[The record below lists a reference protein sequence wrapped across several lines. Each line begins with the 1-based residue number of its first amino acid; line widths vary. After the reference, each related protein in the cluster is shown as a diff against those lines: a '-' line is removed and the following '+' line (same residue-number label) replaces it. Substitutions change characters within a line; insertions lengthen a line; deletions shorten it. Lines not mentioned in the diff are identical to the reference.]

1 MAFSAPSGITGQ
13 IDRFVSASFS
23 KQLKL
28 SRNESTS
35 SSSSSDSPRSSSP
48 YESDNE
54 SSSTSI
60 SESQFD
66 SLNSL
71 KPLNYVY
78 IPSLN
83 APWSVSSVEQYGHT
97 LRRLFDLHVVAG
109 TLGLVLASDENQTT
123 TEEMNGVEYSVV
135 EGNSTMHKFLT
146 DSPSTSTTPANHAQL
161 LNAFGFAG
169 LRSVVAFSSCEPKAY
184 TYILERPPVVFP
196 TMVHTPSYC
205 PAYLS
210 ESSSFKPNAD
220 GIPNIPTLSEW
231 NILWAAWDLVTLR
244 MIPSEM
250 LLQKPIDLRHKCLF
264 YIGHIP
270 TFLDMLLSKA
280 VGGAPTEPENF
291 WDIFE
296 RGIDPHVDDPD
307 HCHNHSVV
315 PEADSDW
322 PSLSTIIQ
330 FRDRVRSRL
339 ENLYAELDSGK
350 RVLSRRIARM
360 LCMCIEHEGWH
371 VETLLYM
378 LIQRSPGALPSNLPT
393 TLPPPGFV
401 SPPWD
406 ILAAQWDSTWE
417 SFSALGSDSDS
428 EARTIML
435 GPAEIVLGHDDS
447 EADDYHFDGHNI
459 DEVLNHEYGW
469 DNESPARAI
478 KVGRFKVEW
487 RPVSN
492 GEFAQYWRQNQGK
505 VPAPKSWIL
514 HGDEATGEIE
524 IEVRTIYGPVPLQ
537 IAHTWPVLTA
547 YDDLEAY
554 AKSKG
559 GRMPTEGELRL
570 FLDTYE
576 VGYEGGG
583 DSGFR
588 NWHPVCP
595 TTGPNSPSGKGTNGG
610 VWEWTSTPFQGHEGF
625 VGTNLFTGY
634 SEDFWDGKHQVVLGA
649 SYATI
654 PRLSSR
660 KTVRNFWQH
669 NYPYA
674 WVGGRVVY
682 DMEY

>member
-1 MAFSAPSGITGQ
+1 MASTTIATEITGQ
-13 IDRFVSASFS
+13 IDRLVSDFS
-23 KQLKL
+23 SKHLNLKH
-28 SRNESTS
+28 NESIS
-35 SSSSSDSPRSSSP
+35 SNSSPRSSSP
-48 YESDNE
+48 SYDSDSE
-54 SSSTSI
+54 SSSA
-60 SESQFD
+60 SESSSD
-66 SLNSL
+66 SLTW
-71 KPLNYVY
+71 LNPSHYVY
-78 IPSLN
+78 IPST
-83 APWSVSSVEQYGHT
+83 AYPSSVSSAEQFGHA
-97 LRRLFDLHVVAG
+97 LRRLFDLHAVDG
-109 TLGLVLASDENQTT
+109 ILGLVLAGDISKPELKDADF
-123 TEEMNGVEYSVV
+123 VV
-135 EGNSTMHKFLT
+135 VKG
-146 DSPSTSTTPANHAQL
+146 TPATHKPSLESVESTKLDCEATVLMFSTL
-161 LNAFGFAG
+161 LRR
-169 LRSVVAFSSCEPKAY
+169 LRSVVSFPSSEPKAY
-184 TYILERPPVVFP
+184 VYILERPPVVFP
-196 TMVHTPSYC
+196 AMSHTPSYC
-205 PAYLS
+205 PAHLS
-210 ESSSFKPNAD
+210 EASCSAPVKAITSID
-220 GIPNIPTLSEW
+220 STPNIPTLAEW
-231 NILWAAWDLVTLR
+231 NTLWAAWDLVTLR

-280 VGGAPTEPENF
+280 VGGEPTEPKYF
-291 WDIFE
+291 WNIFE

-322 PSLSTIIQ
+322 PSLSTIIE

-339 ENLYAELDSGK
+339 ENLYKELDSGK
-350 RVLSRRIARM
+350 RELTRRIARM

-378 LIQRSPGALPSNLPT
+378 LIQRSPGALPSDLPT
-393 TLPPPGFV
+393 TLPPPGFA

-406 ILAAQWDSTWE
+406 VLAAQWDDTWE
-417 SFSALGSDSDS
+417 SSNAHQS
-428 EARTIML
+428 ESHPEAKTVTL
-435 GPAEIVLGHDDS
+435 GPVELVLGHDDS
-447 EADDYHFDGHNI
+447 EGDDLKFDGSNA
-459 DEVLNHEYGW
+459 DEVVHHEYGW

-478 KVGRFKVEW
+478 KIGKFKAEW

-492 GEFAQYWRQNQGK
+492 GEFAQYWRESQGK
-505 VPAPKSWIL
+505 VPAPKSWIVSE
-514 HGDEATGEIE
+514 DEVTGETE
-524 IEVRTIYGPVPLQ
+524 IQIRTLYGPVPLRV
-537 IAHTWPVLTA
+537 AHTWPVLTA

-570 FLDTYE
+570 LLDTYE

-583 DSGFR
+583 GSGFR
-588 NWHPVCP
+588 HWHPVCP
-595 TTGPNSPSGKGTNGG
+595 TTGGSLSPSNKGTNGG
-610 VWEWTSTPFQGHEGF
+610 VWEWTSTSFQGHEGF

-660 KTVRNFWQH
+660 RTVRNFWQH

-682 DMEY
+682 DVEC

>member
-1 MAFSAPSGITGQ
+1 MATATATPTGIPGQ
-13 IDRFVSASFS
+13 IDHFVFDSFP
-23 KQLKL
+23 KHLNL
-28 SRNESTS
+28 SHVESTFS
-35 SSSSSDSPRSSSP
+35 SSPSDSPRSSSP
-48 YESDNE
+48 YSSDNE
-54 SSSTSI
+54 SVSSA

-66 SLNSL
+66 ASGLQNPSD
-71 KPLNYVY
+71 YVY
-78 IPSLN
+78 LSSGAFPS
-83 APWSVSSVEQYGHT
+83 SSSVQKFSQILKH
-97 LRRLFDLHVVAG
+97 LFDLHAG
-109 TLGLVLASDENQTT
+109 DGLLGLVFACDDNQTSKVK
-123 TEEMNGVEYSVV
+123 NVGIEYSVV
-135 EGNSTMHKFLT
+135 KGTSSMHKPIT
-146 DSPSTSTTPANHAQL
+146 DSHATV
-161 LNAFGFAG
+161 LNAIALAG
-169 LRSVVAFSSCEPKAY
+169 LRSVVFFPSSEPKALIH
-184 TYILERPPVVFP
+184 ILERPRVVFP
-196 TMVHTPSYC
+196 SMSHTPSYE

-210 ESSSFKPNAD
+210 SSSSAKATAD
-220 GIPNIPTLSEW
+220 GTPNIPTLAEW
-231 NILWAAWDLVTLR
+231 NTLWAAWDLVTLR

-270 TFLDMLLSKA
+270 TFLDMLISKA
-280 VGGAPTEPENF
+280 VGGEPTEPKYF

-315 PEADSDW
+315 PESDSDW
-322 PSLSTIIQ
+322 PSLSSIIQ
-330 FRDRVRSRL
+330 FRNGVRSRL

-350 RVLSRRIARM
+350 RVLTRRIARM
-360 LCMCIEHEGWH
+360 LVMCIEHEGWH

-393 TLPPPGFV
+393 TLPPPGFA

-406 ILAAQWDSTWE
+406 ILAAQWDATWK
-417 SFSALGSDSDS
+417 SFDALDFEL
-428 EARTIML
+428 EARTVTL
-435 GPAEIVLGHDDS
+435 GPAEIILGHDDS
-447 EADDYHFDGHNI
+447 EGDDPHFDGHNAE
-459 DEVLNHEYGW
+459 EVVSHEYGW
-469 DNESPARAI
+469 DNESPARSV
-478 KVGRFKVEW
+478 KVGKFKAEW

-492 GEFAQYWRQNQGK
+492 GEFAQYWRQSQGK

-514 HGDEATGEIE
+514 HDDELTSKSEIQ
-524 IEVRTIYGPVPLQ
+524 IRTVYGPVPLR

-547 YDDLEAY
+547 YDDLENY

-559 GRMPTEGELRL
+559 GRMPTERELRL

-576 VGYEGGG
+576 VGHEGGG

-595 TTGPNSPSGKGTNGG
+595 TTGPSSPSGKGTNGG
-610 VWEWTSTPFQGHEGF
+610 IWEWTSTAFDGHPGF

-660 KTVRNFWQH
+660 RTVRNFWQH

-682 DMEY
+682 DVEH